1 MKKTLITSGA
11 VVLISIAGISGCNK
25 KGEEAA
31 EVLSVKPI
39 TETIKTPREVCH
51 DEVVTHQKQPDDSNQ
66 IAGTAV
72 GAVVGGLLG
81 NQVGGGSGKKVATVA
96 GAAAGAYAGKKV
108 QENMQAGDT
117 YTTTEKRCETT
128 YDSSKKTV
136 GYTVEY
142 KLNEQTKTIRMDYDP
157 GNSIPVKEGELVL
170 SKQDPAPLKK

>member
-1 MKKTLITSGA
+1 MLITSGA
-11 VVLISIAGISGCNK
+11 VVLISVAGLSGCNK

-66 IAGTAV
+66 VAGTAV
-72 GAVVGGLLG
+72 GAIVGGLLG

-96 GAAAGAYAGKKV
+96 GVAAGAYAGKKT
-108 QENMQAGDT
+108 QENMQANDT
-117 YTTTEKRCETT
+117 YTTTEKRCETN
-128 YDSSKKTV
+128 YDTSKKTV

-142 KLNEQTKTIRMDYDP
+142 RLNDQTKTVRMDYDP
-157 GNSIPVKEGELVL
+157 GKSIPVKEGALIL
-170 SKQDPAPLKK
+170 SKQELTPQTK